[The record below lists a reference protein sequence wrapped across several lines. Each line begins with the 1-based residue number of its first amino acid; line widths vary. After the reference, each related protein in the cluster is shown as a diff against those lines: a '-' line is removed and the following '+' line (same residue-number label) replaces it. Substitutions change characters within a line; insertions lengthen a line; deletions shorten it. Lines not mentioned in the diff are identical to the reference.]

1 MIGIRAGIE
10 TALLGFIQDF
20 GRESEHYI
28 VKGEAKLISIIIVYT
43 KICCV
48 YLYLYLRTKTL
59 QLKRKFQ
66 TILYD
71 RWDFAI
77 KLIQEF
83 HQISKNI
90 SQEVLKSWIASA
102 SVGSEG

>member
-48 YLYLYLRTKTL
+48 YLYLPENENP
-59 QLKRKFQ
+59 
-66 TILYD
+66 
-71 RWDFAI
+71 AI
-77 KLIQEF
+77 KAKIPD
-83 HQISKNI
+83 HPI
-90 SQEVLKSWIASA
+90 
-102 SVGSEG
+102 